1 MGDSENYRRSVPY
14 EALIGY
20 ENDGVD
26 YALVLTVMWRTAKIR
41 C

>member
-1 MGDSENYRRSVPY
+1 MNDSENFRESVPY

-26 YALVLTVMWRTAKIR
+26 YALVLTVV
-41 C
+41 